1 MNKNTKRYLTGV
13 AFGFLG
19 MMMYTLS
26 LMGYENVYVEDV
38 ITIAKQMAMPFIFT
52 ELWVA
57 IGVEGLRNFYQ
68 QFVDFKKKLNKKLEK
83 KGAEA

>member
-1 MNKNTKRYLTGV
+1 MNKNTRRYLIGV

-26 LMGYENVYVEDV
+26 LMGYENIEVEDV
-38 ITIAKQMAMPFIFT
+38 YNILRQMALPFLFT

-57 IGVEGLRNFYQ
+57 IGVEGLRNIYL
-68 QFVDFKKKLNKKLEK
+68 QFSDFRKKVHKKFERK
-83 KGAEA
+83 AEA